1 MIGSNDFC
9 SKDYLMGGAKKYG
22 KKLKS
27 SYERYTRP
35 NGTIGMRL
43 VSETEWLDDDKR
55 NSDVSCGGVM
65 GNATYMP
72 ADRGSLTV
80 GARFLERRLDTGIR
94 LRYSPGNNKDINT
107 HNYSNLDQAMWPV
120 YRVYDLYASYWATD
134 DLNISVVMENATDEA
149 YFVAMGD
156 ANNLSLARGR
166 TLSGM
171 LEYKF

>member
-1 MIGSNDFC
+1 
-9 SKDYLMGGAKKYG
+9 L
-22 KKLKS
+22 
-27 SYERYTRP
+27 ERYVRP
-35 NGTIGMRL
+35 DGTMGFRK
-43 VSETEWLDDDKR
+43 VRESEYLD
-55 NSDVSCGGVM
+55 NNEMNNYVACGGIM
-65 GNATYMP
+65 GSAAHMP

-94 LRYSPGNNKDINT
+94 LRYSRGNGADMNA
-107 HNYSNLDQAMWPV
+107 HNYYDIEQATWPK
-120 YRVYDLYASYWATD
+120 YSVYDLYASYWPTND
-134 DLNISVVMENATDEA
+134 VNLTLVLENATDEA